1 MVDLHGTICGLYFS
15 IIIIIIII
23 MFKSFSILPSSMIM
37 GNGYE
42 VLSFKFEFMICV
54 DYIWYVILKYHFIIS
69 IFYHIYIWWGHN
81 PRPEWKNGKGKYY
94 YLWKFSLWAYNS
106 MTVEKICSHST
117 FSQTPHRTTLYSVRN
132 ILKSTPKG

>member
-42 VLSFKFEFMICV
+42 VLSFKFEFMIRV

-69 IFYHIYIWWGHN
+69 IFYHIYI
-81 PRPEWKNGKGKYY
+81 Y
-94 YLWKFSLWAYNS
+94 
-106 MTVEKICSHST
+106 I
-117 FSQTPHRTTLYSVRN
+117 
-132 ILKSTPKG
+132 